1 MRVVLAGCLIFC
13 ALSVSP
19 SEPQLD
25 VNYGDLHIHTKF
37 SFDAFTLSTQTR
49 PDHAHQASV
58 VRSDPNFA
66 PRAHAFYDAHV
77 LRNLTFHRTFKAAE
91 RVGTTPRSGLNATL
105 QERAWSSP
113 IWNQNR

>member
-58 VRSDPNFA
+58 VRSDPNLA
-66 PRAHAFYDAHV
+66 PSAHAFYDAHV
-77 LRNLTFHRTFKAAE
+77 LKKPTFRWTTWGAE
-91 RVGTTPRSGLNATL
+91 RAGAIPNSGLNATL
-105 QERAWSSP
+105 QERSWSTP
-113 IWNQNR
+113 NWNQSS